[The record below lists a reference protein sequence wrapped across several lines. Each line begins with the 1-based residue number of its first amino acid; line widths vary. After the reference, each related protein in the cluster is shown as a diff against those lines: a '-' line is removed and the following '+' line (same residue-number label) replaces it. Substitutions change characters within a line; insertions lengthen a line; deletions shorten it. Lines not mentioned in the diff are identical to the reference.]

1 MYNED
6 LTPRQLNIPV
16 YVLNKVLRNSVEI
29 ASVIQKVRETCAE
42 ESSEGETT
50 VMGNI
55 TTGHNIHSNNVI
67 HHKLNKWTSIL
78 VDAANAFNRLN
89 RTTSLHNMQFLCPVF
104 AMVLINT
111 YRAPSRLFI
120 ANGGEI
126 ESAEGTTQGCPLA
139 MPFYGISVR
148 PIIDQLKRSL
158 PETHQVWLAD
168 DATGAGSL
176 HKLREWWVQVIKEGE
191 KYGYFVKPS
200 KSWLILKDANRKEEA
215 EILFKECPIN
225 ITTSGKRHLGATL
238 GTQEFKTTYIDEKVS
253 VWCKRLEK
261 LSEIAKAEPH
271 VAYAAYIHGE
281 QHRYTYFTRTLKD
294 ISENLQPIDEIIE
307 NSFLPALFGRNITEK
322 EREML
327 SLPVREGGLGIR
339 NIHMQ
344 ASQNYHTSRR
354 ITAPLINRI
363 KQQSDFLPDKEVID
377 LARTRTMQ
385 QVRELQSINTSNI
398 KTKQTPEQQRKLTEN
413 SEAGASSWL
422 GAIPNA
428 QQRLHFNKSEF
439 QDALRLRYNM
449 EIRNLPPKCPCGK
462 SFTVNHSLDCKMGG
476 FTNSRHNGIRNLE
489 CKLLKEICRDV
500 ECEPPLQKIPE
511 NTKKDYCATANKADD
526 ARLDVRARGFW
537 RDGQNA
543 YFDVRVTNINCES
556 QKNQQISAILKKHEQ
571 EKKRQY
577 NKRVMEVEHG
587 SLTPLVFTT
596 SGVMGY
602 ECEKFH
608 KTLAEKIS
616 EKKGEKYQDVM
627 RYLRVKL
634 SYLSVRSTLLCLRGS
649 RSTFRN
655 IDSGEDFDFA
665 FNLGEMGM

>member
-1 MYNED
+1 M
-6 LTPRQLNIPV
+6 
-16 YVLNKVLRNSVEI
+16 
-29 ASVIQKVRETCAE
+29 
-42 ESSEGETT
+42 
-50 VMGNI
+50 
-55 TTGHNIHSNNVI
+55 
-67 HHKLNKWTSIL
+67 
-78 VDAANAFNRLN
+78 
-89 RTTSLHNMQFLCPVF
+89 
-104 AMVLINT
+104 
-111 YRAPSRLFI
+111 
-120 ANGGEI
+120 
-126 ESAEGTTQGCPLA
+126 
-139 MPFYGISVR
+139 
-148 PIIDQLKRSL
+148 
-158 PETHQVWLAD
+158 
-168 DATGAGSL
+168 
-176 HKLREWWVQVIKEGE
+176 
-191 KYGYFVKPS
+191 
-200 KSWLILKDANRKEEA
+200 KDANQKEEA

-225 ITTSGKRHLGATL
+225 ITASGKRHLGATL

-281 QHRYTYFTRTLKD
+281 QHRYTYFARTLKD